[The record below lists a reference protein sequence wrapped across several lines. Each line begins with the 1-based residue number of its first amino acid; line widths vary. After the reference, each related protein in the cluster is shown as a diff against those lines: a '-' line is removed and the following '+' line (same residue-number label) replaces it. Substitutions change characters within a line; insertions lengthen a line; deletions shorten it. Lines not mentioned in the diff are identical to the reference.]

1 MAEQRRPEEE
11 GMSLRAALARLLRI
25 APRRP
30 IGHPPFAFTDQNG
43 RHYYGWSDFAQM
55 PPARANEVDDVLLQ
69 IDAGLSHAQLSQLST
84 AITSALTDAIEARD
98 PKVRNRH
105 IAKANAIAMELQARP
120 KQILPRECYYALAA
134 ICAVREDE
142 DPTKF
147 DAAIQAEKMQTF
159 REAAEGGHSFFT
171 HQEAFVRLLGVTH
184 SSVDAFARL
193 SIGWM
198 RAEAR
203 VAAMAAI

>member
-1 MAEQRRPEEE
+1 MII
-11 GMSLRAALARLLRI
+11 RAALARLLRI

-30 IGHPPFAFTDQNG
+30 VGHPPFAFTDQHG
-43 RHYYGWSDFAQM
+43 RHYYGWNDFAQM

-84 AITSALTDAIEARD
+84 AITSALTDATEAKD
-98 PKVRNRH
+98 PKVRTRH
-105 IAKANAIAMELQARP
+105 MAKANAIAMELQARP
-120 KQILPRECYYALAA
+120 RQIVPRECYYALAA

-142 DPTKF
+142 DPNTF
-147 DAAIQAEKMQTF
+147 DAVIQAEKMQTF
-159 REAAEGGHSFFT
+159 REAAEAGHTFFT
-171 HQEAFVRLLGVTH
+171 QAGAFVKLLGVTH

-198 RAEAR
+198 GTEAR
-203 VAAMAAI
+203 IAAVTRM

>member
-1 MAEQRRPEEE
+1 
-11 GMSLRAALARLLRI
+11 MSLRATLARWLRI

-30 IGHPPFAFTDQNG
+30 SGHPPFAFTDHNG
-43 RHYYGWSDFAQM
+43 KHYYGWDDFAMM

-69 IDAGLSHAQLSQLST
+69 VDAGLSHTQLTTLST
-84 AITSALTDAIEARD
+84 AITSALTDAIEAKD

-134 ICAVREDE
+134 ICAVRQDE
-142 DPTKF
+142 DPAKF
-147 DAAIQAEKMQTF
+147 DATIQAEKMQTF
-159 REAAEGGHSFFT
+159 REAAEAGHAFFT
-171 HQEAFVRLLGVTH
+171 QQAAFAKLLGVTH

-198 RAEAR
+198 STEAR
-203 VAAMAAI
+203 VAAMATM